1 MATIPFA
8 GTCSGT
14 VVSLSLSGIL
24 AQVFGWESVFYVYGV
39 VGCIWYV
46 LWLAIVRASPD
57 HDRFISDEEKQY
69 IKASLRTSAN
79 APTVKNIPYRS
90 ILTSSAAWAITA
102 SHFAENWGVYT
113 MLTQLPVFLKCN
125 YYQIC

>member
-57 HDRFISDEEKQY
+57 HDRFISDEEKEY
-69 IKASLRTSAN
+69 IKASLRTSPN